1 MSVKV
6 NDLFHDGHNYFQVV
20 AVTAKTAT
28 VRPIKSK
35 KVRDVQVRTAFD
47 YDIIM
52 KPLRNEFTTSWLFN
66 DKQNESGKRC
76 KIHQFNIDHD
86 KPAQIKLS
94 NAFNVW
100 AYQLTEGD
108 EVIIEHDLG

>member
-20 AVTAKTAT
+20 AVTSKTAT

-35 KVRDVQVRTAFD
+35 MVRYGNAYTCFNYEV
-47 YDIIM
+47 IM
-52 KPLRNEFTTSWLFN
+52 KPLRNEFTTSWLFD

-76 KIHQFNIDHD
+76 KIHQFNIDPD

-94 NAFNVW
+94 NAFGVW
-100 AYQLTEGD
+100 AYQLTDGD
-108 EVIIEHDLG
+108 EVIVEHDLG